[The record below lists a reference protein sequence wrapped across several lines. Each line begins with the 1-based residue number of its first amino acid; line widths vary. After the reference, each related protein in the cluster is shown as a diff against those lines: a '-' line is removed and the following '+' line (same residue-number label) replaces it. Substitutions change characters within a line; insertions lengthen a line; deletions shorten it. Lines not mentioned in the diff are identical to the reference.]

1 MTMISEIATYL
12 AANSVGTLAT
22 NIFYGQMP
30 DIDQNVTV
38 CVYDR
43 VGPKPSVDIPD
54 IKHPMF
60 QVMVRAKTYDLGKA
74 KLDAIRELLQDKINV
89 YLVSGGIKFR
99 FIQAMSEGGW
109 IGLNASGKE
118 EFSINFHAEIVE

>member
-12 AANSVGTLAT
+12 AANSIGTLAT
-22 NIFYGQMP
+22 NLFYGQMP

-43 VGPKPSVDIPD
+43 VGLKPSVDIPD

-60 QVMVRAKTYDLGKA
+60 QIVVRSKTYDLGKA
-74 KLDAIRELLQDKINV
+74 KLDAIRDLLQDKINV
-89 YLVSGGIKFR
+89 YLVGGGIKFR

-109 IGLNASGKE
+109 IGLNEAGKE